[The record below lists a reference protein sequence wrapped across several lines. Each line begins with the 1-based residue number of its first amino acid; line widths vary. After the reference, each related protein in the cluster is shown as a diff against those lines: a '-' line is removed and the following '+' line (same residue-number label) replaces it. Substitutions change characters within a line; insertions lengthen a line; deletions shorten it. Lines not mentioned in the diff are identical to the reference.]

1 MFQEGNN
8 NIAERVDTMTT
19 TTSSVRLTKRDFF
32 TAILSKVDMDDT
44 YDISKGDT
52 TVKVSGADVAG
63 FLNHELELLDRKN
76 TVDKK
81 PTATQVANEGIKAD
95 IKAFLDAHKGEKF
108 TVSALMKSVPAI
120 ADASNQKVSSLVRQ
134 MVLDG
139 QADRIEDK
147 RKAYF
152 TAK

>member
-1 MFQEGNN
+1 
-8 NIAERVDTMTT
+8 MTT
-19 TTSSVRLTKRDFF
+19 TTSTVRLTKRDFF
-32 TAILSKVDMDDT
+32 NAILSKVDMDAT
-44 YDISKGDT
+44 YDISKGDA

-63 FLNHELELLDRKN
+63 FLNHELELLDRQN

-147 RKAYF
+147 RKA
-152 TAK
+152 

>member
-1 MFQEGNN
+1 
-8 NIAERVDTMTT
+8 MTT
-19 TTSSVRLTKRDFF
+19 TTSTVRLTKRDFF
-32 TAILSKVDMDDT
+32 NAILSKVDMDAT
-44 YDISKGDT
+44 YDISKGDA

-95 IKAFLDAHKGEKF
+95 IKAFLDTHKGEKF

>member
-1 MFQEGNN
+1 
-8 NIAERVDTMTT
+8 MTT
-19 TTSSVRLTKRDFF
+19 TTSTVRLTKRDFF
-32 TAILSKVDMDDT
+32 NAILSKVDMDAT
-44 YDISKGDT
+44 YDISKGDS

>member
-1 MFQEGNN
+1 
-8 NIAERVDTMTT
+8 MTT
-19 TTSSVRLTKRDFF
+19 TTSTVRLTKRDFF
-32 TAILSKVDMDDT
+32 NAILSKVDMDAT
-44 YDISKGDT
+44 YDISKGDA

-95 IKAFLDAHKGEKF
+95 IKALLDAHKGEKF
-108 TVSALMKSVPAI
+108 TVSALMKSVPSI

>member
-1 MFQEGNN
+1 
-8 NIAERVDTMTT
+8 MTNTNT
-19 TTSSVRLTKRDFF
+19 TRKPTKRDNFN
-32 TAILSKVDMDDT
+32 ALLKLSE
-44 YDISKGDT
+44 
-52 TVKVSGADVAG
+52 VKADPKLVE
-63 FLNHELELLDRKN
+63 FITHEIELLDRKN

-108 TVSALMKSVPAI
+108 TVSALMKSVPSI

>member
-1 MFQEGNN
+1 
-8 NIAERVDTMTT
+8 MTN
-19 TTSSVRLTKRDFF
+19 TTSSVRLTKRDYF
-32 TAILSKVDMDDT
+32 TAILSKVDMDAT
-44 YDISKGDT
+44 YDISKGDA

-95 IKAFLDAHKGEKF
+95 IKAFLDAHKGEKY

-134 MVLDG
+134 MVIDG
-139 QADRIEDK
+139 LAERIEDK

>member
-1 MFQEGNN
+1 MSGGQSPQNQTEKG
-8 NIAERVDTMTT
+8 IDTMTNTNT
-19 TTSSVRLTKRDFF
+19 TRKPTKRDNFN
-32 TAILSKVDMDDT
+32 TLLNLSE
-44 YDISKGDT
+44 
-52 TVKVSGADVAG
+52 VKADPKLVE
-63 FLNHELELLDRKN
+63 FITHEIELLDRKN

-81 PTATQVANEGIKAD
+81 PTATQVVNEGIKAD
-95 IKAFLDAHKGEKF
+95 IKAFLDVHKGEKF

>member
-1 MFQEGNN
+1 MANTN
-8 NIAERVDTMTT
+8 TT
-19 TTSSVRLTKRDFF
+19 TRKPTKRDNF
-32 TAILSKVDMDDT
+32 TALLKLSE
-44 YDISKGDT
+44 
-52 TVKVSGADVAG
+52 VKADPKLVE
-63 FLNHELELLDRKN
+63 FITHEIDLLDRKN

-95 IKAFLDAHKGEKF
+95 IKAFLNAHKGEKY

>member
-1 MFQEGNN
+1 
-8 NIAERVDTMTT
+8 MTT
-19 TTSSVRLTKRDFF
+19 TTSNVRLTKRDFF
-32 TAILSKVDMDDT
+32 NAILSKVDMDAT
-44 YDISKGDT
+44 YDISKGDAT
-52 TVKVSGADVAG
+52 IKVSGADVAG

-108 TVSALMKSVPAI
+108 TVSALMKSVSSI
-120 ADASNQKVSSLVRQ
+120 AEASNQKVSSLVRQ

>member
-1 MFQEGNN
+1 
-8 NIAERVDTMTT
+8 MTNTNT
-19 TTSSVRLTKRDFF
+19 TRKPTKRDNFN
-32 TAILSKVDMDDT
+32 ALLKLSE
-44 YDISKGDT
+44 
-52 TVKVSGADVAG
+52 VKADPKLVE
-63 FLNHELELLDRKN
+63 FITHEIELLDRKN

-95 IKAFLDAHKGEKF
+95 IKAFLDTHKGEKF
-108 TVSALMKSVPAI
+108 TVSALMKSVPSI

>member
-1 MFQEGNN
+1 
-8 NIAERVDTMTT
+8 MTT
-19 TTSSVRLTKRDFF
+19 TTSTVRLTKRDFF
-32 TAILSKVDMDDT
+32 NAILSKVDMDAT
-44 YDISKGDT
+44 YDIFKGDA

>member
-1 MFQEGNN
+1 
-8 NIAERVDTMTT
+8 MTT
-19 TTSSVRLTKRDFF
+19 TTSNVRLTKRDFF
-32 TAILSKVDMDDT
+32 NAILSKVDMDAT
-44 YDISKGDT
+44 YDISKGDAT
-52 TVKVSGADVAG
+52 IKVSGADVAG
-63 FLNHELELLDRKN
+63 FLNHELELLDRKS

-108 TVSALMKSVPAI
+108 TVSALMKSVPSI
-120 ADASNQKVSSLVRQ
+120 AEASNQKVSSLVRQ

>member
-1 MFQEGNN
+1 
-8 NIAERVDTMTT
+8 MTT
-19 TTSSVRLTKRDFF
+19 TTSNVRLTKRDFF
-32 TAILSKVDMDDT
+32 NAILSKVDMDAI
-44 YDISKGDT
+44 YDISKGDA

-108 TVSALMKSVPAI
+108 TVSALMKSVPSI

>member
-1 MFQEGNN
+1 
-8 NIAERVDTMTT
+8 MTT
-19 TTSSVRLTKRDFF
+19 TTSNVRLTKRDFF
-32 TAILSKVDMDDT
+32 TAILSKVDMDAI
-44 YDISKGDT
+44 YDISKGDAT
-52 TVKVSGADVAG
+52 IKVSGADVAG

>member
-1 MFQEGNN
+1 
-8 NIAERVDTMTT
+8 MTN
-19 TTSSVRLTKRDFF
+19 TTSSVRLTKRDYF
-32 TAILSKVDMDDT
+32 TAILSKVDMDAT
-44 YDISKGDT
+44 YDISKGDA
-52 TVKVSGADVAG
+52 TVKVSGADVVG

-95 IKAFLDAHKGEKF
+95 IKAFLDAHKGEKY

>member
-1 MFQEGNN
+1 
-8 NIAERVDTMTT
+8 MTT
-19 TTSSVRLTKRDFF
+19 TTSNVRLTKRDFF
-32 TAILSKVDMDDT
+32 TAILSKVDMDAT
-44 YDISKGDT
+44 YDISKGDA

-108 TVSALMKSVPAI
+108 TVSALMKSVPSI

>member
-1 MFQEGNN
+1 
-8 NIAERVDTMTT
+8 MTT
-19 TTSSVRLTKRDFF
+19 TTSTVRLTKRDFF
-32 TAILSKVDMDDT
+32 NAILSKVDMDAT
-44 YDISKGDT
+44 YDISKGDA

-81 PTATQVANEGIKAD
+81 PTATQMANEGIKAD
-95 IKAFLDAHKGEKF
+95 IKAFLDTHKGEKF

>member
-1 MFQEGNN
+1 
-8 NIAERVDTMTT
+8 MTT
-19 TTSSVRLTKRDFF
+19 TTSNVRLTKRDFF
-32 TAILSKVDMDDT
+32 NAALSSLDMNAEFT
-44 YDISKGDT
+44 IPKGDGF
-52 TVKVSGADVAG
+52 VKISGADMAD
-63 FLNHELELLDRKN
+63 FYKHELELLDRKN

-120 ADASNQKVSSLVRQ
+120 AEASNQKVSSLVRQ

>member
-1 MFQEGNN
+1 
-8 NIAERVDTMTT
+8 MTT
-19 TTSSVRLTKRDFF
+19 TTSNVRLTKRDFF
-32 TAILSKVDMDDT
+32 TAILSKVDMDAT
-44 YDISKGDT
+44 YDISKGDA

-76 TVDKK
+76 TVDKR

>member
-1 MFQEGNN
+1 
-8 NIAERVDTMTT
+8 MTNTNT
-19 TTSSVRLTKRDFF
+19 TRKPTKRDNFN
-32 TAILSKVDMDDT
+32 TLLNLSE
-44 YDISKGDT
+44 
-52 TVKVSGADVAG
+52 VKADPKLVE
-63 FLNHELELLDRKN
+63 FITHEIELLDRKN

-108 TVSALMKSVPAI
+108 TVSALMKSVPSI

>member
-1 MFQEGNN
+1 
-8 NIAERVDTMTT
+8 MTT
-19 TTSSVRLTKRDFF
+19 TTSNVRLTKRDFF
-32 TAILSKVDMDDT
+32 TAILSKVDMDAT
-44 YDISKGDT
+44 YDISKGDA

>member
-1 MFQEGNN
+1 
-8 NIAERVDTMTT
+8 MTT

-32 TAILSKVDMDDT
+32 NAILSKVDMDAT
-44 YDISKGDT
+44 YDISKGDA

-95 IKAFLDAHKGEKF
+95 IKAFLDTHKGEKF
-108 TVSALMKSVPAI
+108 TVSALMKSVPSI

>member
-1 MFQEGNN
+1 
-8 NIAERVDTMTT
+8 MTN
-19 TTSSVRLTKRDFF
+19 TTSSVRLTKRDYF
-32 TAILSKVDMDDT
+32 TAILSKVDMDAT
-44 YDISKGDT
+44 YDISKGDA
-52 TVKVSGADVAG
+52 TVKVSGADVVG

-81 PTATQVANEGIKAD
+81 PTATQVANESIKAD
-95 IKAFLDAHKGEKF
+95 IKAFLDAHKGEKY

-139 QADRIEDK
+139 QVDRIEDK

>member
-1 MFQEGNN
+1 
-8 NIAERVDTMTT
+8 MTT
-19 TTSSVRLTKRDFF
+19 TTSNVRLTKRDFF
-32 TAILSKVDMDDT
+32 TAILSKVDMDAT
-44 YDISKGDT
+44 YDISKGDA

-108 TVSALMKSVPAI
+108 TVSALMKSVPSI
-120 ADASNQKVSSLVRQ
+120 AEASNQKVSSLVRQ

-152 TAK
+152 IAK

>member
-1 MFQEGNN
+1 
-8 NIAERVDTMTT
+8 MTT
-19 TTSSVRLTKRDFF
+19 TTSNVRLTKRDFF
-32 TAILSKVDMDDT
+32 TAILSKVDMDAI
-44 YDISKGDT
+44 YDISKGDAT
-52 TVKVSGADVAG
+52 IKVSGADVAG

-108 TVSALMKSVPAI
+108 TVSALMKSVPSI

>member
-1 MFQEGNN
+1 
-8 NIAERVDTMTT
+8 MTT

-32 TAILSKVDMDDT
+32 NAILSKVDMDAT
-44 YDISKGDT
+44 YDISKGDAT
-52 TVKVSGADVAG
+52 IKVSGADVAG

-95 IKAFLDAHKGEKF
+95 IKAFLDTHKGEKF
-108 TVSALMKSVPAI
+108 TVSALMKSVPSI

>member
-1 MFQEGNN
+1 
-8 NIAERVDTMTT
+8 MTT
-19 TTSSVRLTKRDFF
+19 TTSSVRLTKRDYF
-32 TAILSKVDMDDT
+32 TAILSKVDMNAT
-44 YDISKGDT
+44 YDISKGDA

>member
-1 MFQEGNN
+1 
-8 NIAERVDTMTT
+8 MTT
-19 TTSSVRLTKRDFF
+19 TTSNVRLTKRDFF
-32 TAILSKVDMDDT
+32 NAILSKVDMDAT
-44 YDISKGDT
+44 YDISKGDA

-95 IKAFLDAHKGEKF
+95 IKAFLDTHKGEKF

>member
-1 MFQEGNN
+1 
-8 NIAERVDTMTT
+8 MTT
-19 TTSSVRLTKRDFF
+19 TTSTVRLTKRDFF
-32 TAILSKVDMDDT
+32 NAALSSLDMNAVFT
-44 YDISKGDT
+44 IPKGDA

>member
-1 MFQEGNN
+1 
-8 NIAERVDTMTT
+8 MTT
-19 TTSSVRLTKRDFF
+19 TTSTVRLTKRDFF
-32 TAILSKVDMDDT
+32 DAILSKVDMDAT
-44 YDISKGDT
+44 YDISKGDA

>member
-1 MFQEGNN
+1 
-8 NIAERVDTMTT
+8 MTT

-32 TAILSKVDMDDT
+32 TAILSKVDMDAT
-44 YDISKGDT
+44 YDISKGDA

-95 IKAFLDAHKGEKF
+95 IKAFLDTHKGEKF
-108 TVSALMKSVPAI
+108 TVSALMKSVPSI

>member
-1 MFQEGNN
+1 
-8 NIAERVDTMTT
+8 MTT
-19 TTSSVRLTKRDFF
+19 TTSTVRLPKRDFF
-32 TAILSKVDMDDT
+32 NAILSKVDMDAI
-44 YDISKGDT
+44 YDISKGDA

>member
-1 MFQEGNN
+1 
-8 NIAERVDTMTT
+8 MTN
-19 TTSSVRLTKRDFF
+19 TTSSVRLTKRDYF
-32 TAILSKVDMDDT
+32 TAILSKVDMDAT
-44 YDISKGDT
+44 YDISKGDA

-81 PTATQVANEGIKAD
+81 PTAMQVANEGIKAD
-95 IKAFLDAHKGEKF
+95 IKAFLDAHKGEKY

>member
-1 MFQEGNN
+1 
-8 NIAERVDTMTT
+8 MTT
-19 TTSSVRLTKRDFF
+19 TTSTVRLTKRDFF
-32 TAILSKVDMDDT
+32 NAILSKVDMDAT
-44 YDISKGDT
+44 YDISKGDA

-108 TVSALMKSVPAI
+108 TVSALMKAVPAI

>member
-1 MFQEGNN
+1 
-8 NIAERVDTMTT
+8 MTT
-19 TTSSVRLTKRDFF
+19 TTSTVRLTKRDFF
-32 TAILSKVDMDDT
+32 NAILSKVDMDAT
-44 YDISKGDT
+44 YDISKGDA

-81 PTATQVANEGIKAD
+81 PTATQLANEGIKAD
-95 IKAFLDAHKGEKF
+95 IKAFLDAHKGEKY

-134 MVLDG
+134 MVIDG
-139 QADRIEDK
+139 LAERIEDK

>member
-1 MFQEGNN
+1 
-8 NIAERVDTMTT
+8 MTT
-19 TTSSVRLTKRDFF
+19 TTSNVRLTKRDFF
-32 TAILSKVDMDDT
+32 NAILSKVDMDAT
-44 YDISKGDT
+44 YDISKGDA

-95 IKAFLDAHKGEKF
+95 IKAFLDTHKGEKF
-108 TVSALMKSVPAI
+108 TVSALMKSVPSI
-120 ADASNQKVSSLVRQ
+120 AEASNQKVSSLVRQ